1 MKLNPFKAFDPD
13 LNKDHKDLDRGAPG
27 LHHPKL
33 SRDFSACCSSFCA
46 SEYTNSPL
54 GLYFMALVKS
64 KTQSPQNTSQAV
76 YWLFS
81 SFALMSNRQMGSVTI
96 EK

>member
-1 MKLNPFKAFDPD
+1 M
-13 LNKDHKDLDRGAPG
+13 
-27 LHHPKL
+27 L
-33 SRDFSACCSSFCA
+33 SS
-46 SEYTNSPL
+46 